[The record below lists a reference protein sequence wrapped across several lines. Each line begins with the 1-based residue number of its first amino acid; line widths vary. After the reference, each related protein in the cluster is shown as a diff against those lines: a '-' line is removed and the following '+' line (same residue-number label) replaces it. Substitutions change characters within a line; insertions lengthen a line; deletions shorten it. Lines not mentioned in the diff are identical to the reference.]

1 MSEHDDPLWNPCLP
15 ADPALRRLESLLA
28 PYSARTRGLQ
38 ARLPRLPRPA
48 RRRWPLAL
56 AASLLLVCTAGY
68 LLHAHRLHWDTGRAW
83 AMRDGAGASLAPG
96 EYLETGAGER
106 VELRVARIGQLTLS
120 PGSRLGLLA
129 TGPGRHRVNLERG
142 HLRARIWAPPGYFGV
157 HSGAAEIIDLGCDFD
172 LFVAADRAGRVVVR
186 SGWIVY
192 RIGGHEQLVPAGH
205 VLRFDAERPGT
216 PLREDAPKAVRELVG
231 RFDQL
236 LGVASPESE
245 AVHEVAEA
253 LAGQARDADAFTLLS
268 MLSRRPDLAAGP
280 LYPRLAAALGVPV
293 DDADHRQRWAAGE
306 VAPRVAWWARLPTQ
320 PKQWWRNWRD
330 VLRT

>member
-1 MSEHDDPLWNPCLP
+1 MSDHDDPLWSPGLP
-15 ADPALRRLESLLA
+15 ADPALGRLESLLA
-28 PYSARTRGLQ
+28 PYSAQRRGLQ
-38 ARLPRLPRPA
+38 DRLPRLPRSG

-56 AASLLLVCTAGY
+56 AASLLLISTAGY
-68 LLHAHRLHWDTGRAW
+68 LLHAHRLHWDSGRAW
-83 AMRDGAGASLAPG
+83 TMRDGAGAGLAPG
-96 EYLETGAGER
+96 EYVETAAGQQVR
-106 VELRVARIGQLTLS
+106 LSVARIGQLTLS
-120 PGSRLGLLA
+120 PGSRLGLLT
-129 TGPGRHRVNLERG
+129 TGPGRHRVSLERG

-172 LFVAADRAGRVVVR
+172 LFVAADRSGRVVVR

-216 PLREDAPKAVRELVG
+216 PLREDAPPAVRELVG

-236 LGVASPESE
+236 LGGASP
-245 AVHEVAEA
+245 APAALHEVAGA
-253 LAGQARDADAFTLLS
+253 LALQARDADAFTLLS
-268 MLSRRPDLAAGP
+268 MLSRRPELAAGP
-280 LYPRLAAALGVPV
+280 LYPRLASALGVPG
-293 DDADHRQRWAAGE
+293 DDADHRQRWVAGE
-306 VAPRVAWWARLPTQ
+306 FAPRVAWWARLPTQ